1 MEKISDVK
9 KVYTIYTDLETR
21 GFMASLRRLQKD
33 CAEASAANNLLIAKS
48 NYKSLSDDVKQ
59 NVVMSAADKN
69 AVIAEAKKAVSV
81 AKAAAAAA
89 EQSSAERKN
98 AISALWDV
106 MQRKGLRA
114 EDINKDFLLQ
124 WIPQRFNANNVICSV
139 KLVEIADEK
148 EIRDKYAA
156 FPSMLVEREER
167 LFIYKPLLLF
177 TANSFLTLFLTA
189 ATQRSKAAKETESA
203 ADKERKAAEKAE
215 RRAKSIAAM
224 RAKVA
229 AYDAEIEAAQ
239 SKAEKAA

>member
-9 KVYTIYTDLETR
+9 KVYTNYTDEETR
-21 GFMASLRRLQKD
+21 GFLASLRRLQKD
-33 CAEASAANNLLIAKS
+33 CAEAAAANNLLIAKS
-48 NYKSLSDDVKQ
+48 NYKSIAEDIKQ
-59 NVVMSAADKN
+59 NNEMSAADKN
-69 AVIAEAKKAVSV
+69 AVIAEAKKAIAIAQKS
-81 AKAAAAAA
+81 AAAA
-89 EQSSAERKN
+89 EQSSDKRKAAIN
-98 AISALWDV
+98 ALYDV

-124 WIPQRFNANNVICSV
+124 WIPQRFNANNTICSV

-148 EIRDKYAA
+148 EIREKYAA
-156 FPSMLVEREER
+156 VPSMLIEREER

-177 TANSFLTLFLTA
+177 TAKSFLDLFLTA
-189 ATQRSKAAKETESA
+189 ATQRSKAAKDTESA

-229 AYDAEIEAAQ
+229 AYDAEIAAAQ